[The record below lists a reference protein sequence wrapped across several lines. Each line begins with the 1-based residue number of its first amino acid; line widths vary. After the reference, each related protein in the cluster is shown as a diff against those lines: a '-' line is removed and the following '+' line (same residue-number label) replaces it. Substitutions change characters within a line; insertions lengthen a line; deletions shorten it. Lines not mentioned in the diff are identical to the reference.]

1 MDNILDD
8 ILKNISERAPH
19 TPFSVEFWDETK
31 KQYGRGT
38 EKFKIIFRRE
48 SALKKFL
55 SAGTLGFGEEYMAG
69 NIEVAGDMQAMLG
82 LYDHWRDLNRNISP
96 GVKLR
101 VLANAILARAAARDS
116 KKNIKY
122 HYDIGNDFYSL
133 WLDPAMTYSCAYF
146 KNGFDSLEIAQA
158 NKHDYICKK
167 LCLRGGEKL
176 LDVGCGWG
184 GMMFHAAKNY
194 GADCVGCTLSQNQYE
209 YISQKIK
216 ENDLGA
222 KIKVY
227 LKDYRQVQGVF
238 DKFVSIGMFEHVGKN
253 YYPDF
258 FSMVKKTLKPSGI
271 GVLHTIGSRFGGATD
286 PFIAKYIFPGGFVPT
301 LAMVA
306 DAMNKAGLVFYD
318 VEDLR
323 MHYAKTLGLWIANFE
338 AAGAEVKNVLA
349 REIKDRIRAEEFIR
363 MWRLYLNGSAVA
375 FKNAGNRLYQITFT
389 NGVNN
394 DLPPTRDYLYS

>member
-38 EKFKIIFRRE
+38 EKFKIIFRCE

-96 GVKLR
+96 GVKFR
-101 VLANAILARAAARDS
+101 VLANAILTRATVRNS
-116 KKNIKY
+116 KKNIRH

-133 WLDPAMTYSCAYF
+133 WLDSAMAYSCAYF
-146 KNGFDSLEIAQA
+146 KNGSDSLEIAQA
-158 NKHDYICKK
+158 NKYDHICKK
-167 LCLRGGEKL
+167 LRLRAGEKL
-176 LDVGCGWG
+176 LDIGCGWG

-194 GADCVGCTLSQNQYE
+194 GADCTGCTLSETQYRYVNE
-209 YISQKIK
+209 KIEKEGLGGKIK
-216 ENDLGA
+216 
-222 KIKVY
+222 IF
-227 LKDYRQVQGVF
+227 LKDYRRVEGVF
-238 DKFVSIGMFEHVGKN
+238 DKSVSVGMFEHVGKN
-253 YYPDF
+253 YYSEF
-258 FSMVKKTLKPSGI
+258 FSMVKRTLKPSGI
-271 GVLHTIGSRFGGATD
+271 GVLHTIGSRSGGATD

-306 DAMNKAGLVFYD
+306 DAMNKAELVFYD

-323 MHYAKTLGLWIANFE
+323 MHYAKTLDLWIANFE

-349 REIKDRIRAEEFIR
+349 REIKDRTRAEEFIR

-394 DLPPTRDYLYS
+394 NLPLTRDYLYS